1 MGSQNKMS
9 SKGIKNGLYNKTWKA
24 LRAENLERFG
34 TPALKQVPPLNA
46 VESWARKTPT
56 RRVRFSV
63 GPWSYD
69 LPASEAVALLPTIV
83 NAIAWNMSQEA

>member
-1 MGSQNKMS
+1 MS
-9 SKGIKNGLYNKTWKA
+9 TKIIKNGLYNKTWKG
-24 LRAENLERFG
+24 LRAEKLERFG

-63 GPWSYD
+63 GAWSYD
-69 LPASEAVALLPTIV
+69 LPASEAVNLIPTIV
-83 NAIAWNMSQEA
+83 YAIAYQMSQSEA